1 MLMKKNKR
9 DVSEDAAQTQEPLVV
24 CSRKNS
30 KRPLKAPFKDQ
41 ATAAQAR
48 KLKAAERQCAGTTP
62 WGRAI
67 VTKITTQA
75 RRKLFEFPP
84 ASGAAQLSATPQP
97 PESASSSAQ
106 ATAAKVG
113 APPPPAPAATLAQPA
128 AKVTQPSTPAGPAKT
143 PVSPAPTAPMPPA
156 PASFIE
162 APAGGHDSAT
172 LIQPLP
178 QPYCPVAGCSMAEA
192 RRLGLVGPRNK

>member
-9 DVSEDAAQTQEPLVV
+9 NVSMDAAHTQEPLVV
-24 CSRKNS
+24 FSRKNS
-30 KRPLKAPFKDQ
+30 KRPLKAPVKDQ
-41 ATAAQAR
+41 VTAAQAR
-48 KLKAAERQCAGTTP
+48 KLKAAERQCEGTTP
-62 WGRAI
+62 CGRAI

-84 ASGAAQLSATPQP
+84 ASGAAQLAATPQP

-128 AKVTQPSTPAGPAKT
+128 AKVTQPSTPAGPAMT
-143 PVSPAPTAPMPPA
+143 PVSPAPTAPIPPV
-156 PASFIE
+156 PE

-178 QPYCPVAGCSMAEA
+178 QPYCPVGGCSMAEA
-192 RRLGLVGPRNK
+192 RRLGLVRPRSK